1 MQNFELLA
9 WKMTEILQFYYHD
22 FGKIA
27 AVAVAVAVAVVVG
40 NVITKAL

>member
-1 MQNFELLA
+1 
-9 WKMTEILQFYYHD
+9 MTEILQFYYHD

-27 AVAVAVAVAVVVG
+27 AAVAVAVAVVVVVVG